1 MSVERGRSQSH
12 VRAMSETRYWS
23 AFEPSGAPSTVA
35 RPRRE
40 SRSGRIVAG
49 RYRLQ
54 RLLGRGG
61 MGNVWLAEDEILVR
75 PVAIKEFTLPEEIID
90 STAASARV
98 LSEAQAAARV
108 RHPGV
113 VGVYDLAVEDGQLW
127 IVMEALSGQTLA
139 DAIRQQGRLD
149 PGRVVDIA
157 VQLLAALRAVHRE
170 GVIHRDIKPSNVQL
184 SDESR
189 VVLTDF
195 GLASRGG
202 ESPPI
207 KQGQVVGSPPFMAPE
222 SIQEGRFGP
231 ESDLFSLGATLYAAV
246 EGRQPF
252 DERSTFSTLEAVKSQ
267 VPPPARHAG
276 CLRPVIDGLLAKDP
290 DARLT
295 LSQAHDYLK
304 IVQSELFE
312 PLRAI
317 PGELAEVTTG

>member
-1 MSVERGRSQSH
+1 
-12 VRAMSETRYWS
+12 
-23 AFEPSGAPSTVA
+23 
-35 RPRRE
+35 
-40 SRSGRIVAG
+40 
-49 RYRLQ
+49 
-54 RLLGRGG
+54 
-61 MGNVWLAEDEILVR
+61 MGTVWLAEDEVLIR
-75 PVAIKEFTLPEEIID
+75 PVAIKEFTLPEDVID

-108 RHPGV
+108 SHPGV

-139 DAIRQQGRLD
+139 AAIRQQGRLD
-149 PGRVVDIA
+149 PGRVMDIA
-157 VQLLAALRAVHRE
+157 VQLLEALRAVHRE
-170 GVIHRDIKPSNVQL
+170 GVIHRDVKPSNVQL
-184 SDESR
+184 SGENR

-202 ESPPI
+202 KAPPI
-207 KQGQVVGSPPFMAPE
+207 KPGQVVGSPPFMAPE

-231 ESDLFSLGATLYAAV
+231 ASDLFSLGATLYAAV

-252 DERSTFSTLEAVKSQ
+252 DEISTFSILEAVKKQ

-276 CLRPVIDGLLAKDP
+276 CLRPVIDGLLTKDP

-304 IVQSELFE
+304 ALQSELIE
-312 PLRAI
+312 TPRGL
-317 PGELAEVTTG
+317 PDELGEVTAR